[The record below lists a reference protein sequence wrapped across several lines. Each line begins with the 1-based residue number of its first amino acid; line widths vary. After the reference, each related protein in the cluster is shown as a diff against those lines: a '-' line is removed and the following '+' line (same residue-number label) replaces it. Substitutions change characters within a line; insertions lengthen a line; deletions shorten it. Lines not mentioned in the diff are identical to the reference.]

1 MTPQV
6 PGVGP
11 PTPSINIDASPKKAV
26 TQAPRVPTVDE
37 PRVWNTKNLG
47 LRLAS
52 DFVAGFSAAC
62 IVAPVIT
69 IIDK

>member
-6 PGVGP
+6 PSVGGSLPKLGVDASSKTVGARGP
-11 PTPSINIDASPKKAV
+11 PVADVKEA
-26 TQAPRVPTVDE
+26 
-37 PRVWNTKNLG
+37 RVWNTKNLG
-47 LRLAS
+47 LRLAA
-52 DFVAGFSAAC
+52 DFTAGFSAAC